1 MAVTVIKNYS
11 RKVAAPKKSKT
22 GLIVGISLLIVASGL
37 GIYFWYKSKKEKDS
51 LLANS
56 QSETDTT
63 SDKNTIS
70 TTTTTSTTT
79 PIVETTI
86 STSTNPI
93 AVMGNEPK
101 DTLAFQKW
109 SNKNK
114 GTTLKEDGIFGSK
127 TKAEWNKFGLEYTNI
142 VNPKLQDLNTYLK
155 ANKNAIGKMVYT
167 KYAGADIFDGL
178 VLDNVFNKLATST
191 KAMPVGKVAKIIPAS
206 TGYWVVFSP
215 KTGYAYKMYAQN
227 LNILA

>member
-1 MAVTVIKNYS
+1 MAVTVIKTYS
-11 RKVAAPKKSKT
+11 RRKAAPKKSKT
-22 GLIVGISLLIVASGL
+22 GLIIGISLIIVASGL
-37 GIYFWYKSKKEKDS
+37 GVYFWYKNKKAKDAILPDGTPVVDTPAIDSK
-51 LLANS
+51 
-56 QSETDTT
+56 QTT
-63 SDKNTIS
+63 SSANVPS
-70 TTTTTSTTT
+70 
-79 PIVETTI
+79 VETSIITN
-86 STSTNPI
+86 TNPV
-93 AVMGNEPK
+93 AVMSNEPK
-101 DTLAFQKW
+101 DTLSFQKW

-127 TKAEWNKFGLEYTNI
+127 TKAEWNKFGLEYTNLTSQKI
-142 VNPKLQDLNTYLK
+142 QDLNAYLK

-191 KAMPVGKVAKIIPAS
+191 KAMPVGKVSKIIPAT

-215 KTGYAYKMYAQN
+215 KTGFAYKMYAQN